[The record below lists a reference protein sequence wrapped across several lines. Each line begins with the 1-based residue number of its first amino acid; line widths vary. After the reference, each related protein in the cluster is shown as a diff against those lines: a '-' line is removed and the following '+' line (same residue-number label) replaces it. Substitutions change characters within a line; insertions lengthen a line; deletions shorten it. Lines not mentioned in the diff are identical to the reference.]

1 MDVSRSNDE
10 LKVIK
15 LNQKDSKRNL
25 NNPKLRKKRQF
36 ADKAIAESK
45 DVLISMDKGKCVARI
60 AQGIKKKAN
69 RRKCTTKPIQET
81 FSTLSTRANK
91 RYPEDIAFEDIM
103 SAPEI
108 KEAIRKRDTIEAEF
122 SKQTSI
128 KNKTDLS
135 FLAVATALQ
144 VLKTQMSPFVAEKF
158 LDYGKNVDKGT
169 RLPHNA
175 RSIKERH
182 ERTIK
187 GFEEKADGNKKGKW
201 KEMLSRSVPY
211 DITRGSSDLGIN
223 MEGGYH
229 RVHTLGHDPILGWL
243 FGTMNILT
251 ETITIT
257 SPKLSSYRVER
268 HPMRITSR
276 MIPILNVF
284 QESFETAREHKLNLP
299 AALCVQGAHLA
310 SDKYTKLGLP
320 VPIIETIN
328 ENFASKLYHENYD
341 ALCFARDVKTVAAS
355 AVVSRIMD
363 IVIGIVHGFFRKK
376 AMPKDRYEVKTRKIL
391 LISNG
396 IAAGSTI
403 IRTAITENPKD
414 LDIGSLLNFISR
426 WFSDV
431 RFMSCVKHEYIE
443 NKIWETVTPELE
455 EVDRIYNSMQ

>member
-1 MDVSRSNDE
+1 MDVSRSNGE

-15 LNQKDSKRNL
+15 LNQEDSKRIL
-25 NNPKLRKKRQF
+25 NNPKLRQARQL
-36 ADKAIAESK
+36 ADKAIAKSK
-45 DVLISMDKGKCVARI
+45 DVLISMDKGKCVDRI
-60 AQGIKKKAN
+60 AQDIKKNAN

-81 FSTLSTRANK
+81 FSTLSTRANE

-103 SAPEI
+103 STSEI
-108 KEAIRKRDTIEAEF
+108 DEAIRERDAIEAEF

-144 VLKTQMSPFVAEKF
+144 VLKTQMVPFVAGKF
-158 LDYGKNVDKGT
+158 LGYGKNVDKGT

-175 RSIKERH
+175 RSIEERH
-182 ERTIK
+182 KRTIK
-187 GFEEKADGNKKGKW
+187 GFKEKADGNKKGKW
-201 KEMLSRSVPY
+201 KEMLSRPVPY
-211 DITRGSSDLGIN
+211 DITRGSRNIGIN

-251 ETITIT
+251 ETIT

-268 HPMRITSR
+268 HPMRITSE

-320 VPIIETIN
+320 VPIIETFN

-341 ALCFARDVKTVAAS
+341 ALCFARDVKIVGGS
-355 AVVSRIMD
+355 AVVSRIID

-376 AMPKDRYEVKTRKIL
+376 AKPKDLYEVKTRKIL

-426 WFSDV
+426 LFSDV
-431 RFMSCVKHEYIE
+431 RFMSRVKHEYIE

-455 EVDRIYNSMQ
+455 EVDRIYSSMQ